1 LPRVGSGGMGT
12 GGGSGG
18 AAGNGAGG
26 AIGSTFTAVYGA
38 LFGTSMCAGT
48 LCHNPGIQKGIDLSS
63 KASAYDTLK
72 FEVVPGEGANS
83 ALYRLLADGTMPPD
97 SPKASASQ
105 LAAVRAWID
114 GGALNN

>member
-1 LPRVGSGGMGT
+1 MGT

-18 AAGNGAGG
+18 GAGSGTGGNGGGGAGG
-26 AIGSTFTAVYGA
+26 TGSTFTAVYGA
-38 LFGTSMCAGT
+38 LFGTSLCAGT

-63 KASAYDTLK
+63 KMSAYDTLK
-72 FEVVPGEGANS
+72 FEVVPGDGANS
-83 ALYRLLADGTMPPD
+83 ALYRLLADGTMPPEP
-97 SPKASASQ
+97 PKANASQ